1 MPRAKKGQQKVPI
14 LRKMTGLLLLLPDEP
29 ADVLHIVDVLG
40 KQVALHLQP
49 VRVRCKAG

>member
-40 KQVALHLQP
+40 NQVALHLQP